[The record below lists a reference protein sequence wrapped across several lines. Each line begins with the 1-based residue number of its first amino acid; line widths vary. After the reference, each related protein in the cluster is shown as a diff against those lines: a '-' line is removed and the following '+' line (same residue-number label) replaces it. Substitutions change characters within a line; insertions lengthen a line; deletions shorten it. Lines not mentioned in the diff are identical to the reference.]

1 MSLPPLVIFG
11 PSGVGKGTL
20 INRLM
25 RDLPD
30 SFGFSVSHTTR
41 APRPG
46 ERDGKEYHFTTP
58 DNFKNLIS
66 DRAFIEHAQF
76 SGNFYGT
83 SFQAVKDV
91 AATGKRCILDID
103 AQGVQQ
109 VKQTPLQPVIV
120 FISPPSIAA
129 LSQRLRGRATDS
141 EEAIQRRLATAR
153 REIEYARQPDIFDY
167 VIINDDLDRA
177 YHKFKNI
184 ANGEM
189 DARGDQMPLLDDWDG
204 DL

>member
-1 MSLPPLVIFG
+1 MTLPPLIIFG

-20 INRLM
+20 INRLF
-25 RDLPD
+25 REFPN
-30 SFGFSVSHTTR
+30 SVGFSVSHTTR

-46 ERDGKEYHFTTP
+46 ERDGKEYHFTTLE
-58 DNFKNLIS
+58 NFKNLIS
-66 DRAFIEHAQF
+66 EGAFIEHAQF

-83 SFQAVKDV
+83 TFQTVQDV

-109 VKQTPLQPVIV
+109 VKATSLQPVIL
-120 FISPPSIAA
+120 FICPPSITA

-141 EEAIQRRLATAR
+141 EEAIQRRLAAAR
-153 REIEYARQPDIFDY
+153 REIEYARQPGTFDY
-167 VIINDDLDRA
+167 VIVNDDLDTA
-177 YHKFKNI
+177 YQKFKSI
-184 ANGEM
+184 ANGEI
-189 DARGDQMPLLDDWDG
+189 DVRGDQMPLLDDWNH